1 MTYQVLARK
10 WRPRDFDSVVG
21 QEPIVTALRNAL
33 REDRIA
39 AAYLFSGIRGVGK
52 TSVARI
58 LAKAL
63 NCERGPE
70 NGPCNECD
78 LCVSVD
84 SGSNLDVLEIDAAT
98 HSKVEQVRELTENL
112 KYKPVRGRYKVVVLD
127 EVHRLSRQA
136 FDALL
141 KIVEEPPPHL
151 VFIFATTELESVP
164 ATILSRCQEFN
175 FRRVPRQAL
184 VDHLARLAEAE
195 SIIVGD
201 KALRLVAR
209 TADGSV
215 RDAVAL
221 LDQLATYGS
230 GTIANDEAGRILG
243 GVDAALHQ
251 RVLAA
256 MIDGDQATLVATV
269 REVED
274 QGWDPRHVFGE
285 FLSYGRDALHLALGG
300 KVEDVELPDDDARS
314 VSELA
319 QRAGY
324 ENLLRLLHQLL
335 ASEEA
340 VRRSEA
346 SLLALEVAWLRGAE
360 LPRLTQIE
368 TLLGG
373 ARLPEGGTPTQGT
386 PPTSEAPPNPKT
398 PPAQEA
404 AANGAP
410 LTEPPGPEPPPA
422 EARTAQTSPP
432 PEPLAS
438 QPEVASD
445 PPAARVEEP
454 APSSDLRGVEGFLA
468 LIRQRRQV
476 VAAHLADVESLDF
489 ADGCLTVRTAP
500 GDTWL
505 DLALRRDANREA
517 FEACLEGAF
526 GAGNRWRVVPAVAN
540 AGTSTAA
547 ATPAAAI
554 AAATPTNEPASDPE
568 GSTDALLDHPRV
580 QKALD
585 VFGGTAEAID
595 DAGS

>member
-10 WRPRDFDSVVG
+10 WRPQDFASVVG
-21 QEPIVTALRNAL
+21 QEPIVTALKNAL
-33 REDRIA
+33 SENRIA
-39 AAYLFSGIRGVGK
+39 SAYLFSGIRGVGK

-63 NCERGPE
+63 NCERGLG
-70 NGPCNECD
+70 NGPCNECGFC
-78 LCVSVD
+78 LSVD
-84 SGSNLDVLEIDAAT
+84 SGSNLDILEIDAAT

-112 KYKPVRGRYKVVVLD
+112 RYKPVKGRYKVVVLD

-141 KIVEEPPPHL
+141 KIIEEPPSHL

-184 VDHLARLAEAE
+184 VDHLAHLAREE
-195 SIIVGD
+195 GITVGD
-201 KALRLVAR
+201 KTLRLVAR
-209 TADGSV
+209 TSDGSV

-230 GTIANDEAGRILG
+230 GSIADDEAGRILG

-256 MIDGDQATLVATV
+256 IIDGDRTTIVATV
-269 REVED
+269 RQVED
-274 QGWDPRHVFGE
+274 EGWDPRHVFGE
-285 FLSYGRDALHLALGG
+285 FLTYARDALHLALGG
-300 KVEDVELPDDDARS
+300 TVEEVELPDDDALS
-314 VSELA
+314 VRELA

-346 SLLALEVAWLRGAE
+346 SLLALEIAWLRGAE

-368 TLLGG
+368 ALLSGSPPP
-373 ARLPEGGTPTQGT
+373 ASAAPPAKTPPPDPT
-386 PPTSEAPPNPKT
+386 PSPTPTSEAKSSAE
-398 PPAQEA
+398 PPAPRPEVKAAPAPPSDAAPA
-404 AANGAP
+404 AA
-410 LTEPPGPEPPPA
+410 
-422 EARTAQTSPP
+422 P
-432 PEPLAS
+432 PEPKAAETSAS
-438 QPEVASD
+438 RP
-445 PPAARVEEP
+445 
-454 APSSDLRGVEGFLA
+454 GVEGFLE

-476 VAAHLADVESLDF
+476 VAAHLADVKSLDF
-489 ADGCLTVRTAP
+489 ADGCLTIHTAP

-505 DLALRRDANREA
+505 ELALRRDANRQAFESCLDEA
-517 FEACLEGAF
+517 FGP
-526 GAGNRWRVVPAVAN
+526 GNRWRVVAPAEA
-540 AGTSTAA
+540 AAAA
-547 ATPAAAI
+547 ATGDASSTSQPAISSPDSAPLPPPD
-554 AAATPTNEPASDPE
+554 AT
-568 GSTDALLDHPRV
+568 TDSLLDHPRV
-580 QKALD
+580 QAALD

-595 DAGS
+595 EAGS